1 MKKKILI
8 TYATYGSGH
17 KAVANYIY
25 NYLKDKN
32 EYELKIIDIMD
43 YENIIGKI
51 SKKLFEENFKHE
63 GLFIYNSIYNM
74 FNHKFT
80 CIYYKQIT
88 KSIFKN
94 KELKETIIDFNPD
107 IVISSHFFGTI
118 ISSLYKRKKL
128 INPKIMSILTDYG
141 VHELWIKE
149 LDNINALVVG
159 NDLIKEDLLRKGI
172 SSNKIFPYGI
182 PVSNKFDNY
191 VIKKE
196 KSNLDILFFA
206 GGSIGSNFSYKYF
219 KSILKTRLNYNIT
232 LVCGHNEKLKKK
244 CQKLT
249 MKYNK
254 DKIKVLGF
262 TTNVNEL
269 LDKCDLVITKPGG
282 ISITECMKKK
292 RPMLLIPGNGGP
304 EMDNLRY
311 LCRKGF
317 GINCKTPKKLSKTVS
332 ILLSNRKIL
341 NNMYKNL
348 EKENNNNSLE
358 NIYNLIKEY

>member
-1 MKKKILI
+1 MKKRILI

-25 NYLKDKN
+25 NYLKAKD
-32 EYELKIIDIMD
+32 EYEIKIIDIMD
-43 YENIIGKI
+43 YENVIGKI
-51 SKKLFEENFKHE
+51 SKKLFEENFKHQ
-63 GLFIYNSIYNM
+63 GTFIYNSIYNM

-80 CIYYKQIT
+80 TLYYKEVT

-94 KELKETIIDFNPD
+94 KELKEAIIGFNPD

-118 ISSLYKRKKL
+118 ISSLYKKKKL
-128 INPKIMSILTDYG
+128 INPKIISILTDYG

-159 NDLIKEDLLRKGI
+159 NELIKEDLLVKGI
-172 SSNKIFPYGI
+172 SDNKIYSYGI
-182 PVSNKFDNY
+182 PVSNKFNNY
-191 VIKKE
+191 VLKKRT
-196 KSNLDILFFA
+196 SNLDILFFA
-206 GGSIGSNFSYKYF
+206 GGSIGSNFSFKYF
-219 KSILKTRLNYNIT
+219 KSLIKSRLNYNIT
-232 LVCGHNEKLKKK
+232 LVCGYNDKLKNK
-244 CQKLT
+244 CQKLVT
-249 MKYNK
+249 KYNK
-254 DKIKVLGF
+254 NKIKVLGF
-262 TTNVNEL
+262 TTNISEL
-269 LDKCDLVITKPGG
+269 LDECDFVITKPGG

-292 RPMLLIPGNGGP
+292 RPMLLIPGNGVP

-311 LCRKGF
+311 ICKKGY

-332 ILLSNRKIL
+332 MLLSNRKIL

-348 EKENNNNSLE
+348 EKESNNNSLE